1 MTTDAALLA
10 GGGLLLGICALARWG
25 PKERRINPIAPQMPA
40 EVGAPVTA
48 ALMFAALVVMIVLY
62 ASRHLYVLS
71 SVFGAVG
78 AVCDYYWMRTRRW
91 ERSD

>member
-1 MTTDAALLA
+1 
-10 GGGLLLGICALARWG
+10 
-25 PKERRINPIAPQMPA
+25 MPA
-40 EVGAPVTA
+40 KVGAPVTA

-62 ASRHLYVLS
+62 VSRRLYVLS

-78 AVCDYYWMRTRRW
+78 AVCAYYWIRIRRW